1 MEFPGYGG
9 HLPNLFILYGA
20 VEMEKINPE
29 PDTVEEA
36 RL

>member
-1 MEFPGYGG
+1 MSVGEDYAEELEDLTAAPWR
-9 HLPNLFILYGA
+9 
-20 VEMEKINPE
+20 PE